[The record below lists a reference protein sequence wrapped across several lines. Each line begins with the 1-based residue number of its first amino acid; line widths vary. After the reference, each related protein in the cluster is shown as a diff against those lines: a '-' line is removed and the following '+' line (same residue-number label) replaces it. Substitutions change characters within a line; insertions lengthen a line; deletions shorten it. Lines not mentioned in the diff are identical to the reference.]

1 SPDAFILLIGIG
13 NDVWSEYIRS
23 GLCPI
28 ALHSFSLGG
37 TCENITWG
45 AAAVDMLQV
54 KSDNSVDFPTIYP
67 AVHGV
72 IDVVDRVIP
81 GHGLTFSLGIGEW
94 GRERKLF
101 NPG

>member
-1 SPDAFILLIGIG
+1 M
-13 NDVWSEYIRS
+13 
-23 GLCPI
+23 
-28 ALHSFSLGG
+28 LH
-37 TCENITWG
+37 
-45 AAAVDMLQV
+45 V
-54 KSDNSVDFPTIYP
+54 KSDNIVDFPTIYP
-67 AVHGV
+67 AFHGV